1 MPRPQIGG
9 YGNGLVRR
17 EHHLIEAVEKSEAIE
32 QIERIR

>member
-1 MPRPQIGG
+1 MPRAQIGD
-9 YGNGLVRR
+9 YGSDLVRR